1 MHASVLLIVSILILC
16 VAYRFHGS
24 FLSRKFRI
32 DPDCQTPAHTLRDG
46 VDYVPAK
53 SFVLLG
59 HHFASIAG
67 AGPIVGPVLA
77 AAFGWGPVWL
87 WLMVGV
93 IFIGGVHDFSAMV
106 ASIRHEGKSIGQLI
120 DRYIGKFGK
129 ILFLLFTWFMLIL
142 VIAVFARTV
151 ASIFVKTPAAASS
164 SALFILLAV
173 CFGLLI
179 YRFRFSFHWAS
190 LFGVLFLIGCIVLGN
205 RFPLHFNYTVWI
217 VLLFVYVF
225 IASVTPVWILL
236 QPRDY
241 LNSFLLY
248 ALIIGGIVG
257 IFVKNPRIEF
267 PVYTHF
273 NAYGPLFPI
282 LFVTVAC
289 GAISG
294 FHSLVA
300 SGTTS
305 KQLDCESDARLIGY
319 GGMLIE
325 AVLAVV
331 ALITAVVLIPARYQE
346 ILPQEGGGPIAVFAQ
361 GVGGFMNGFGIPL
374 KVGVT
379 FAALAISAFAMTTL
393 DTATR
398 LARFSFQEISESLP
412 IIASLGRNRFI
423 ATLLTII
430 AAAALAFSGSSE
442 TIWPL
447 FGSANQM
454 LAAMALLAVSVWMD
468 HLKEKSLFAKIPM
481 FFMLIVT
488 ITALGSLVIQNYIQR
503 NWLLFSVGICLFVI
517 GWTLIIKSVLKRS
530 FWKK

>member
-1 MHASVLLIVSILILC
+1 MHASVLLIVSILILSI
-16 VAYRFHGS
+16 AYRFHGR
-24 FLSRKFRI
+24 FLTRKFRI

-53 SFVLLG
+53 PFVLLG

-77 AAFGWGPVWL
+77 AVFGWGPVWL

-93 IFIGGVHDFSAMV
+93 IFIGGVHDFGAMV
-106 ASIRHEGKSIGQLI
+106 ASIRHQGKSIGQLI
-120 DRYIGKFGK
+120 DRYIGKSGK
-129 ILFLLFTWFMLIL
+129 VLFLLFTWFMLIL

-179 YRFRFSFHWAS
+179 YQFKFPFQWAS
-190 LFGVLFLIGCIVLGN
+190 LLGVLLLLGCIVLGN
-205 RFPLHFNYTVWI
+205 WFPVHLDYSTWI

-248 ALIIGGIVG
+248 ALIIGGIIG
-257 IFVKNPRIEF
+257 IVVKNPRIEF

-300 SGTTS
+300 SGTSS
-305 KQLDCESDARLIGY
+305 KQLDCESDAKLVGY

-325 AVLAVV
+325 AILAVI
-331 ALITAVVLIPARYQE
+331 ALITAVVLVPTRYRE
-346 ILPQEGGGPIAVFAQ
+346 ILPQTGGGPIAVFAQ
-361 GVGGFMNGFGIPL
+361 GVGGFMTSLGIPL
-374 KVGVT
+374 NAGVT

-398 LARFSFQEISESLP
+398 LARFSLQEISESVSA
-412 IIASLGRNRFI
+412 IRFLGRNRFI
-423 ATLLTII
+423 ATLVTII
-430 AAAALAFSGSSE
+430 AAAVLAYSGSSQ

-468 HLKEKSLFAKIPM
+468 HLKEKSIFVKIPM
-481 FFMLIVT
+481 FFMLVVT
-488 ITALGSLVIQNYIQR
+488 ITALGSLVIQNFMQK
-503 NWLLFSVGICLFVI
+503 NWLLCGVGTSLFII
-517 GWTLIIKSVLKRS
+517 GWTLIVKSVFKRS